1 MNSLHL
7 IIENY
12 RSEVELVITGL
23 DRFTSVMQAIS
34 DIKKTAIQA
43 EVRYTTYQVCF
54 IKVPLRNFKIER
66 SSKISICNLILLSY
80 ANYTFEKC
88 KNKDI

>member
-54 IKVPLRNFKIER
+54 MKVPLQIER
-66 SSKISICNLILLSY
+66 SSKISICNLVLLLH
-80 ANYTFEKC
+80 AN
-88 KNKDI
+88 